1 MGFPES
7 GIQVKFIE
15 IGGDPRKPCLENG
28 EGSRE
33 GQEAIEVLSQS
44 ARAGNSCFSRW
55 ELQKAKHSA
64 CLEVG
69 SWAVYPHT
77 PTCPRLRA
85 ASRGINSSAL
95 PAAAGRSLRLRVGGS
110 GSSLWHREET
120 QAGLYWQAVLAKATR
135 PAAD

>member
-1 MGFPES
+1 M
-7 GIQVKFIE
+7 KFIE

-28 EGSRE
+28 EGSRK

-69 SWAVYPHT
+69 SWAVYLHT

-85 ASRGINSSAL
+85 ASRGINSPTL
-95 PAAAGRSLRLRVGGS
+95 PAAAGRSPQVESRGLLEQPLAQGGD
-110 GSSLWHREET
+110 
-120 QAGLYWQAVLAKATR
+120 AGRAVLAEL
-135 PAAD
+135 